1 MDALG
6 GYGSDSSS
14 SDNHQEE
21 EKPKNALSSLLGAA
35 SDDDN
40 DANDSSKDDNNQ
52 EALKSQLPPSK
63 RQRLE
68 EKATPTFSLP
78 SPPLGGNSMIHWDVN
93 FLKGDNN
100 NITDDCTTIITP
112 ATKDLQDKLERLTGS
127 IQDVSWA
134 DHLKAQQEFHNPHFF
149 ESVVEHFGIAVP
161 LGSQMEGDTSSVL
174 QPYELDLF
182 PSTQQS

>member
-14 SDNHQEE
+14 SDNLQEE

-35 SDDDN
+35 SDDD
-40 DANDSSKDDNNQ
+40 DDSSNDDNNQ
-52 EALKSQLPPSK
+52 ETLKAQLPPSK

-68 EKATPTFSLP
+68 EKATPKFSLP
-78 SPPLGGNSMIHWDVN
+78 SPPTSSGNSMIHWDVN

-100 NITDDCTTIITP
+100 NITDDCTTISTP
-112 ATKDLQDKLERLTGS
+112 AAKDLQDKLERLTAS

-161 LGSQMEGDTSSVL
+161 LGSQMEGDASSVL

-182 PSTQQS
+182 PRTQQT